1 MKYFGTAAII
11 TIVIGIKLIMMTKT
25 SFSEHKSRSVHYNYA
40 VFLKAI
46 LSPDRALGTR
56 KEKCDYIPGSKK
68 FASR

>member
-40 VFLKAI
+40 VFIEELFLVQI
-46 LSPDRALGTR
+46 
-56 KEKCDYIPGSKK
+56 EH
-68 FASR
+68 